1 MSNGRSIKVT
11 VELTGD
17 EQDAEE
23 VLELLRFI
31 ADEIKDRRELN
42 IEEEEEECT
51 KN

>member
-1 MSNGRSIKVT
+1 VRDIKVT

-31 ADEIKDRRELN
+31 AEEIKDKRKTN
-42 IEEEEEECT
+42 YEEEESEDE
-51 KN
+51 